1 MKLLKELN
9 EETKILFEDTGSGK
23 KNLFVEGICIQ
34 TNVQNRNKR
43 IYPKQNV
50 EKEINRYIK
59 ENIEQ
64 KRAYGELNHP
74 ANCNVNLERAS
85 HLFESLTQDG
95 DNYLCRAKILDTP
108 MGNIARG
115 LMEGGG
121 RIGISTRALGSVK
134 SNRQGIMEV
143 QNDFHLATA
152 GDLVGDPSA
161 PDAWLNAINE
171 SQEWVFVNGMWTEQ
185 TIDNMKNIIKTKS
198 SGAASLL
205 LWEDF
210 LLGIA
215 TK

>member
-1 MKLLKELN
+1 MKLIRELN
-9 EETKILFEDTGSGK
+9 EETKILTEEVDGK

-43 IYPKQNV
+43 VYPKGNV

-59 ENIEQ
+59 EHVHT
-64 KRAYGELNHP
+64 KRALGELNHP
-74 ANCNVNLERAS
+74 TGIQVNLERAS

-95 DNYLCRAKILDTP
+95 DNYLCKARILDTP

-115 LMEGGG
+115 LIEGGAQL
-121 RIGISTRALGSVK
+121 GISTRALGSVK
-134 SNRQGIMEV
+134 ANRQGIMEV

-171 SQEWVFVNGMWTEQ
+171 SVDWVYVNGMWTEQ
-185 TIDNMKNIIKTKS
+185 AIDNMKTIIKTKPS
-198 SGAASLL
+198 AKASLL

-210 LLGIA
+210 LVGIA